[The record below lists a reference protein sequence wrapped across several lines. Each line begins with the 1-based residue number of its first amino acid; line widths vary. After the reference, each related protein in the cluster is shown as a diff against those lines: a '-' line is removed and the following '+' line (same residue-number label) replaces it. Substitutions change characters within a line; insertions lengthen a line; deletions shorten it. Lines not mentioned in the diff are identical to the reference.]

1 MRRLNNKT
9 CVVTGAARGIGRAI
23 AACFHDEGAVVIVT
37 DIDEAT
43 GAATAAEIGCRF
55 EPRDV
60 REEADWL
67 RLAGRKAADAPKAE
81 ASEDSPKKADG
92 TVTLTPVQITAAG
105 IELVRPTVGDGGG
118 TIELPATIEGDPQE
132 TQVVPAA
139 LAGCVVTLTRN
150 LGQSVARGTTLAVI
164 ESREAAQ
171 LKGDVEAARARL
183 ALANSNLAREQR
195 LFDQRVS
202 PEQDLVAA
210 RTVAIEARIAYR
222 QAQGQVA
229 ATGASA
235 GALNRIAVV
244 SPIAGEVITRSAV
257 LGQTVAADAEL
268 YRVARLDRVSL
279 SFALSPADAGRVR
292 PGGLV
297 TVTAPGR
304 QQIARISFV
313 SPALDPD
320 TKLVS
325 ALATLDNR
333 GGRWRVGESVS
344 AAVELTSGAG
354 GSSIRVPS
362 RRWGKS
368 SCLSSTRATSSS
380 RHSGC
385 RERQLN
391 RASGCSSRSN
401 GHWRTCRRSRR
412 CSRARARR
420 NSPPTRCRPTPR
432 TPSS

>member
-1 MRRLNNKT
+1 MKRRWL
-9 CVVTGAARGIGRAI
+9 VAALPLVLAGTLG
-23 AACFHDEGAVVIVT
+23 
-37 DIDEAT
+37 
-43 GAATAAEIGCRF
+43 GC
-55 EPRDV
+55 
-60 REEADWL
+60 
-67 RLAGRKAADAPKAE
+67 GRKAADAPKAE

-92 TVTLTPVQITAAG
+92 TVTLTPAQITAAG

-118 TIELPATIEGDPQE
+118 TIELPATIEGDPQG
-132 TQVVPAA
+132 TQVVSAA
-139 LAGCVVTLTRN
+139 LAGRVVTLTRN
-150 LGQSVARGTTLAVI
+150 LGQSVTRGTTLAVI

-171 LKGDVEAARARL
+171 LKGDVEAARARS
-183 ALANSNLAREQR
+183 ALANSNLAREKR

-210 RTVAIEARIAYR
+210 RTAAIEARIAYR

-304 QQIARISFV
+304 QQTARISFV

-344 AAVELTSGAG
+344 AAVGLTSGAG

-362 RRWGKS
+362 TAVQTVEGRTVVFVRTPQGFKAVPVT
-368 SCLSSTRATSSS
+368 LGA
-380 RHSGC
+380 HAGDAVIV
-385 RERQLN
+385 
-391 RASGCSSRSN
+391 ASGLTGREQV
-401 GHWRTCRRSRR
+401 
-412 CSRARARR
+412 AAD
-420 NSPPTRCRPTPR
+420 NSFTLK
-432 TPSS
+432 SALGAVADED

>member
-1 MRRLNNKT
+1 MKRRWL
-9 CVVTGAARGIGRAI
+9 I
-23 AACFHDEGAVVIVT
+23 AALPLV
-37 DIDEAT
+37 
-43 GAATAAEIGCRF
+43 
-55 EPRDV
+55 
-60 REEADWL
+60 
-67 RLAGRKAADAPKAE
+67 LAGTLGGCGKQAADAPKEE
-81 ASEDSPKKADG
+81 AGQDSLKKADG

-118 TIELPATIEGDPQE
+118 TIELPATIEGDPQA
-132 TQVVPAA
+132 TQVVSAA
-139 LAGCVVTLTRN
+139 LAGRVVTLTRN

-210 RTVAIEARIAYR
+210 RTAAIEARIAYR

-304 QQIARISFV
+304 QQTARISFV

-362 RRWGKS
+362 TAVQTVEGRTVVFVQTPQGFKAVPVT
-368 SCLSSTRATSSS
+368 LGAHTGDAVIV
-380 RHSGC
+380 
-385 RERQLN
+385 
-391 RASGCSSRSN
+391 ASGLTGREQV
-401 GHWRTCRRSRR
+401 
-412 CSRARARR
+412 AAD
-420 NSPPTRCRPTPR
+420 NSFTLK
-432 TPSS
+432 SALGAVADED